1 MNILFGIV
9 FGISACLL
17 LFVVSLSLLYW
28 KDEKSM
34 GIFTF
39 DNIMCTTKQRE
50 YIEILTND
58 IGYSRHQRNAHINDL
73 IFRKI
78 THLDEMT
85 KSEASIVIS
94 DFKRIKES
102 KNDKA

>member
-9 FGISACLL
+9 FGITACLL
-17 LFVVSLSLLYW
+17 LFVVSLSLLYL
-28 KDEKSM
+28 KEEKAMS
-34 GIFTF
+34 IFTF

-58 IGYSRHQRNAHINDL
+58 IGFNRHQRNAHITDL
-73 IFRKI
+73 ICREI

-94 DFKRIKES
+94 DLKRIKES